1 MAFPESNSSGSL
13 QLHSKI
19 YVLVSISDPLLRLPG
34 SVAPGSRDTETSSE
48 LRVLGAFPRGSLP
61 PSHKPTAP
69 DKPQPKQC
77 PEPRSS
83 AALCLLDPPWDRQV
97 LPNLSMVVSLDF
109 PKSLTFRSHY
119 LCTHLQMFVRL
130 RFYLC
135 RS

>member
-34 SVAPGSRDTETSSE
+34 SVAPGSRDTETSLE

-77 PEPRSS
+77 PEPRGLV
-83 AALCLLDPPWDRQV
+83 ALCLLDPPWDRQGGGCQLGFSKIV
-97 LPNLSMVVSLDF
+97 NFPLTLPLHSSAD
-109 PKSLTFRSHY
+109 
-119 LCTHLQMFVRL
+119 VR
-130 RFYLC
+130 
-135 RS
+135 